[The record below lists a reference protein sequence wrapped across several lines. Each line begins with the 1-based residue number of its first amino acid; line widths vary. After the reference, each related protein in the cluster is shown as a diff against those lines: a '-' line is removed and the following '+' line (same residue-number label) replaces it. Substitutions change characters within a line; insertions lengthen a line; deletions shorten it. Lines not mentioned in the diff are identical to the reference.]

1 VKKPSEVP
9 ALHRIAAF
17 EKVSFTQFK
26 LGAEL
31 CDVPLHGDKLLTA
44 YQRIALPARATAGSA
59 GYDFGSPFSF
69 TLSTRETITIPTG
82 IRVNIQPGW
91 WLGLL
96 PRSSHGFKF
105 RIQLDNTLGV
115 IDSDYYNAENEGHIL
130 VKLSNDSL
138 TGKHLRL
145 NEGDGF
151 AQGIFLPYGITMNDH
166 AARERTGGFGS
177 TDL

>member
-1 VKKPSEVP
+1 MQ
-9 ALHRIAAF
+9 RIATF

-31 CDVPLHGDKLLTA
+31 CDVPLYGDKLLAA

-59 GYDFGSPFSF
+59 GYDFYSPFFF

-82 IRVNIQPGW
+82 IRVKIEPGW

-105 RIQLDNTLGV
+105 RVQLDNTMGV
-115 IDSDYYNAENEGHIL
+115 IDSDYYNADNEGHIM

-138 TGKHLRL
+138 KGKHLRL
-145 NEGDGF
+145 DEGDGF
-151 AQGIFLPYGITMNDH
+151 CQGIFLPYGITTNDM
-166 AARERTGGFGS
+166 AMSERTGGFGS
-177 TDL
+177 TDQGEIF